1 LTGGPELLHNGAREE
16 DSKKTAVGG
25 QEERK
30 EGKGK
35 LCSMDMVVFDCEDEE
50 ESRPAAT
57 GDDAFNFG
65 CLDSVDCIMYLV
77 DSPVL
82 RIQGRK
88 EGIIGL
94 GIAIV
99 LVGEDSQWYALTMT
113 G

>member
-1 LTGGPELLHNGAREE
+1 
-16 DSKKTAVGG
+16 
-25 QEERK
+25 
-30 EGKGK
+30 
-35 LCSMDMVVFDCEDEE
+35 MDMVVFDCEDEE

-65 CLDSVDCIMYLV
+65 CLDGVDCIMYLV
-77 DSPVL
+77 DSTVL

-94 GIAIV
+94 GIAII
-99 LVGEDSQWYALTMT
+99 LVGEDNQWYALTMT

>member
-16 DSKKTAVGG
+16 DSKENGSRRAG
-25 QEERK
+25 RK
-30 EGKGK
+30 EGRKGK

-65 CLDSVDCIMYLV
+65 CLDGVDCTMYLV
-77 DSPVL
+77 DSTVL
-82 RIQGRK
+82 RIQGRE

-99 LVGEDSQWYALTMT
+99 LVGEDNQWYTLTMT